1 MMKLLMPNGCMLL
14 CEPPPAFDDV
24 DVATEL
30 PVAALAVAFGS
41 IAAYLLSFRVDLC
54 PLLVQ

>member
-30 PVAALAVAFGS
+30 PVAALAVTFGS
-41 IAAYLLSFRVDLC
+41 LAT
-54 PLLVQ
+54 